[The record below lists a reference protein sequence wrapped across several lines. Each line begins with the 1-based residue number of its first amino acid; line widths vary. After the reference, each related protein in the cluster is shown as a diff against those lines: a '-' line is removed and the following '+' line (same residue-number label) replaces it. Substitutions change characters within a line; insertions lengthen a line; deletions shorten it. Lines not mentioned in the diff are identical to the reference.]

1 MAEPEELSA
10 DQVEELHADLVALQR
25 SLSVALGAGAESS
38 KPVALDQSSVGRLS
52 RMDAMQV
59 QQMAKASQRSNQ
71 LRLQRVA
78 QALRLVD
85 EDEYG
90 LCRRCEEPVGYRRL
104 KVRPETPFCVVCQE
118 AVESR

>member
-1 MAEPEELSA
+1 MAEREELST
-10 DQVEELHADLVALQR
+10 DQVAELCADLVGLRQTLRA
-25 SLSVALGAGAESS
+25 VLGAGEESS

-71 LRLQRVA
+71 LRLQRVV

-85 EDEYG
+85 EGEYG

-104 KVRPETPFCVVCQE
+104 KARPETPFCVVCQE
-118 AVESR
+118 EIESR